1 MYYALTPNHPYW
13 FAKDVERKKYICKW
27 GERERE
33 RELENI
39 SMHNQCNFDTK
50 ILVYRSISLYILFL
64 M

>member
-33 RELENI
+33 RVGKYKHAQP
-39 SMHNQCNFDTK
+39 M
-50 ILVYRSISLYILFL
+50 
-64 M
+64 